1 MTPEGR
7 CGNPYAGLCGVRLG
21 RSANLSC
28 GVRFVVNNFAEDES
42 ERSQRPT
49 LAVDLEGND
58 DGHALK
64 QHSDLNGGRVRHRG
78 QIINTSHKYRPWVK
92 HANLRTTTNFIL

>member
-64 QHSDLNGGRVRHRG
+64 QHSDLNGGRVSHRV
-78 QIINTSHKYRPWVK
+78 QIIVAAGNYGRW
-92 HANLRTTTNFIL
+92 

>member
-21 RSANLSC
+21 RNLS
-28 GVRFVVNNFAEDES
+28 GGLRFVVNNFAEDES

-49 LAVDLEGND
+49 LAVDLEGNN

-64 QHSDLNGGRVRHRG
+64 QHSDLNGGRVSHRV
-78 QIINTSHKYRPWVK
+78 QIIVAAGNYGRW
-92 HANLRTTTNFIL
+92 